1 MDGWDYVDAFGSAD
15 GTCGK
20 SCTASFTYDDADD
33 DANTQSK
40 LSMMAAFLGH
50 VEEDGMEMVFF
61 NAAHDVMTDV
71 EWCVMSETG
80 ATLLDDDYIDTDS
93 GAPMGDGHLKRS
105 ANYPDGKYY

>member
-1 MDGWDYVDAFGSAD
+1 MDGSDYVDAFGSAD

-20 SCTASFTYDDADD
+20 SCIASFTYDDADD

-80 ATLLDDDYIDTDS
+80 ATLLDDDNIDTDS